1 MKEITAYA
9 QAILRLLSEM
19 DVKASPENVNRIT
32 SIHAAVGKIT
42 ELAKD
47 NKVTPHEIPVEAD
60 GK

>member
-1 MKEITAYA
+1 MNEITSYA
-9 QAILRLLSEM
+9 QAIIQFLSNM
-19 DVKASPENVNRIT
+19 DVKASTNNINQIT